1 MNICPL
7 CSLCVFSTYV
17 EVILLGIWLVAIHN
31 CILHVCGG
39 DPVNYCKLVVY
50 CLYSPRMW
58 RWSHHQALIVEVG
71 PVFSTYV
78 EVIPPTLAVLPFK
91 PGILHVCGG
100 DPKRVLHELAE
111 VLYSPRMWRWSLSQA
126 FFMPPQKVF
135 STYVEVILFKTEAF
149 TICLCILHVCG
160 GDPEWQSYSI
170 SAFQYSPRMWR
181 WSSLADQGILGIEV
195 FSTYVEVILRLV
207 KLCLASWS
215 ILHVCGGD
223 PMNSTAR
230 SFTILYSPRM
240 WRWSCYWSIWWFKE
254 CVFSTYVEVIL
265 RLVKL
270 CLASWSI
277 LHVCGG
283 DPMNSTARS
292 FTILY
297 SPRMW
302 RWSCYWSIWWFKECV
317 FSTYVEV
324 IPRTT
329 ST

>member
-78 EVIPPTLAVLPFK
+78 EVILKKSHHCANSDGILHVCGGDPSQCIASTSCGVVFSTYVEVILAEDSK
-91 PGILHVCGG
+91 GNRQTGILHVCGG

-195 FSTYVEVILRLV
+195 FSTYVEVILSATGQREP
-207 KLCLASWS
+207 ARG

-223 PMNSTAR
+223 PAFKASA
-230 SFTILYSPRM
+230 SLPVGYSPRM
-240 WRWSCYWSIWWFKE
+240 WRWSWYISEVPITPA
-254 CVFSTYVEVIL
+254 VFSTYVEVIL
-265 RLVKL
+265 
-270 CLASWSI
+270 
-277 LHVCGG
+277 
-283 DPMNSTARS
+283 
-292 FTILY
+292 
-297 SPRMW
+297 
-302 RWSCYWSIWWFKECV
+302 
-317 FSTYVEV
+317 
-324 IPRTT
+324 
-329 ST
+329 